1 MKNFPL
7 VFLNDN
13 SAWVGDTKNNQPNGP
28 GWLIELN
35 GTKLKGHYE
44 NGEKNGVWAIIGSN
58 FKGTCNFKNGIA
70 HGEFVSYYEDKNVIL
85 IQKYEHGKHI
95 ESETFNEDGSYN
107 REEIKE
113 DKHHGKVTMLFKDG
127 KSAELIFKN
136 GEQIKHPKTNDINGA
151 VGDANEDSKKMV
163 LWVKEF
169 YFDKLRIIQNLTQWT
184 LPDEVMQAVKKGKN

>member
-28 GWLIELN
+28 GWLIEPN

-95 ESETFNEDGSYN
+95 ESETFNLTKRKSSQIMSYN
-107 REEIKE
+107 EGSPR
-113 DKHHGKVTMLFKDG
+113 VRAKDG
-127 KSAELIFKN
+127 LHIYPMICFN
-136 GEQIKHPKTNDINGA
+136 CKTFSEYASDPYNASGNSINGIEYFKSIKL
-151 VGDANEDSKKMV
+151 NKKHISEA
-163 LWVKEF
+163 LK
-169 YFDKLRIIQNLTQWT
+169 YAKSLNNKILIQKINKL
-184 LPDEVMQAVKKGKN
+184 